1 MSNKIDA
8 FGHVIDDKRNA
19 LGVEGGDGLMKQ
31 YTVEL
36 DKSTGETHPVE
47 TDPISIP
54 ELVKSYEDQCGM
66 EWAMRQLRCGQLRLS
81 DLGDDGKHGGDF
93 SGSTELNVAY
103 RQAQQAKAQGDQVAK
118 SIGVEGYMDSD
129 DITALVNKRVQ
140 EILDAQ
146 KAATAS
152 EGESK

>member
-1 MSNKIDA
+1 MAKVIDA
-8 FGHVIDDKRNA
+8 FGHVIDDQRNA
-19 LGVEGGDGLMKQ
+19 LGVEGGDGLMRQ

-36 DKSTGETHPVE
+36 DKSTGNTHPVE
-47 TDPISIP
+47 ADAISIP

-66 EWAMRQLRCGQLRLS
+66 EWAMRQLRSGQLRLS

-93 SGSTELNVAY
+93 SGSTELNVAF
-103 RQAQQAKAQGDQVAK
+103 RQAQEAKAQGDQVAK
-118 SIGVEGYMDSD
+118 SIGAEGYMDSE

-146 KAATAS
+146 KAGQAS

>member
-1 MSNKIDA
+1 MSNRIDA
-8 FGHVIDDKRNA
+8 FGHIVTDERNSLA
-19 LGVEGGDGLMKQ
+19 VAGGEGLLKQ

-47 TDPISIP
+47 GDPISIP
-54 ELVKSYEDQCGM
+54 ELVASYEEQCGM
-66 EWAMRQLRCGQLRLS
+66 EWARRMLRSGQLTPEMLA
-81 DLGDDGKHGGDF
+81 DDGRHGGDY

-103 RQAQQAKAQGDQVAK
+103 RDAKAAKAKGDQVAA
-118 SIGVEGYMDSD
+118 SLGVEGYMDAE
-129 DITALVNKRVQ
+129 DITALVNQRVQ

-146 KAATAS
+146 KAAASS